1 VIFNE
6 ISVERHGQLQG
17 MKYKQLL
24 DEVFKIPR
32 IIKVEVWVLGAPERS
47 AIKPCPSF
55 DTG

>member
-1 VIFNE
+1 MIPNE
-6 ISVERHGQLQG
+6 ISVEQRGQLQG

-32 IIKVEVWVLGAPERS
+32 IIKVEVWVLDIPERS
-47 AIKPCPSF
+47 AIKPCPSL